1 MQNVCVIDGFDIF
14 LAFITYSLI
23 ATIFALILDDKKDNV
38 LGRSFIWPIILLIA
52 MVKAIRSV
60 FLETK
65 EELDN
70 WKTVKK
76 KK

>member
-14 LAFITYSLI
+14 LAFMTYSLI
-23 ATIFALILDDKKDNV
+23 ATIFALILDDERDNV

-52 MVKAIRSV
+52 MVKATRSV

-65 EELDN
+65 E
-70 WKTVKK
+70 
-76 KK
+76 

>member
-14 LAFITYSLI
+14 IAFMTYSLI
-23 ATIFALILDDKKDNV
+23 ATIFALILDDEKDNV
-38 LGRSFIWPIILLIA
+38 LGRAFIWPIILLIA

-65 EELDN
+65 EELDD
-70 WKTVKK
+70 WKTIKK